1 LSIVLQ
7 EPSNPPWK
15 PKEISMHHSIVS
27 IQFILQAKF
36 DAFQAFQPVL
46 SPAGW
51 KLESN
56 FFVKN
61 NFFKNKF
68 LKINYFSM
76 FDSVMKN
83 QLKNIFQYLAIS
95 WKIIY

>member
-1 LSIVLQ
+1 
-7 EPSNPPWK
+7 
-15 PKEISMHHSIVS
+15 
-27 IQFILQAKF
+27 
-36 DAFQAFQPVL
+36 VL

-51 KLESN
+51 KMESN

-83 QLKNIFQYLAIS
+83 QLKNTFQYLAIS